1 MKVPH
6 ENISFATSYRSTILS
21 LPNRKAQVKIQSQN
35 IIIKMPLEIKEL
47 PTKKKKKKLKNPF
60 L

>member
-47 PTKKKKKKLKNPF
+47 PTKNKKNKKS
-60 L
+60 